1 MKGYRI
7 EVVGEG
13 RGVLDLAH
21 RGLCGGTDRLALVE
35 RHVGLGQ
42 CDDEPIRLFRQLEG
56 NVEAASHSAG
66 IDDHDDGVGALICG
80 AIDEIGGCFAEFPR
94 TTADLN
100 GGSRPV
106 VGLDLRAG

>member
-42 CDDEPIRLFRQLEG
+42 CDDEPIRLFR
-56 NVEAASHSAG
+56 
-66 IDDHDDGVGALICG
+66 
-80 AIDEIGGCFAEFPR
+80 
-94 TTADLN
+94 
-100 GGSRPV
+100 
-106 VGLDLRAG
+106 